1 MKGVEP
7 TSYQDALALL
17 HDIEYLGGGEKINS
31 DLKAAGNAGWTSLQG
46 IAMNIGLR
54 TRVYV
59 DQFLHNIGFSW
70 HLNGRSDNKVDRI
83 PTKMLQ
89 RILLTK
95 AAPIL
100 RKWGIEPKLTIG

>member
-17 HDIEYLGGGEKINS
+17 HDIEYLGEGEKYNS
-31 DLKAAGNAGWTSLQG
+31 DLKAAGNAGWTTLQG

-54 TRVYV
+54 TRAYV
-59 DQFLHNIGFSW
+59 DQFLHEIGYSW
-70 HLNGRSDNKVDRI
+70 HLNGRSDNVKWI

-89 RILLTK
+89 KILLTK

-100 RKWGIEPKLTIG
+100 KSWGIEPTLTVG

>member
-7 TSYQDALALL
+7 TSYQDALALI
-17 HDIEYLGGGEKINS
+17 HDIEYLGEGEKFNS
-31 DLKAAGNAGWTSLQG
+31 DLKAARNAGWTTLHG

-54 TRVYV
+54 TRAYV
-59 DQFLHNIGFSW
+59 DQFLHKFGYSF
-70 HLNGRSDNKVDRI
+70 HLNGRTDKLKSI
-83 PTKMLQ
+83 PTSLLQ
-89 RILLTK
+89 KILLSK

>member
-7 TSYQDALALL
+7 TTYQDALALV
-17 HDIEYLGGGEKINS
+17 HDIEYLGEGEKINS
-31 DLKAAGNAGWTSLQG
+31 DLNAARKAGWTTLSG

-54 TRVYV
+54 TRAYV
-59 DQFLHNIGFSW
+59 DQFLHRYGYSF
-70 HLNGRSDNKVDRI
+70 HLNGRTDKIRSI

-89 RILLTK
+89 KILLTK